1 MESKPLKDEGCAS
14 ISFFD
19 DVTIA
24 SLQWPGACSANGGA
38 YPT

>member
-1 MESKPLKDEGCAS
+1 MESKPLKDEDCAS

-24 SLQWPGACSANGGA
+24 SLQWPGACSTNGGA